1 MADAKEYAYVR
12 RQTTIKSGVGKSELA
27 FTGKYE
33 IVSSKSGW
41 GGLGEVIG
49 VVDDKPTALSMCK
62 LINGSAYDRQEEVVS
77 WNGYK
82 VETGIKT
89 DIKLEWI

>member
-12 RQTTIKSGVGKSELA
+12 RQTTIKSGVGESELA

-33 IVSSKSGW
+33 IVNSKSGW

-49 VVDDKPTALSMCK
+49 VVDDRHTALAMCK

-82 VETGIKT
+82 GVTYE
-89 DIKLEWI
+89 

>member
-12 RQTTIKSGVGKSELA
+12 RQTTIKSEVGELA

-33 IVSSKSGW
+33 IVNSKSGW

-49 VVDDKPTALSMCK
+49 VVDDRHTAIAMCK

-82 VETGIKT
+82 GVTYE
-89 DIKLEWI
+89 